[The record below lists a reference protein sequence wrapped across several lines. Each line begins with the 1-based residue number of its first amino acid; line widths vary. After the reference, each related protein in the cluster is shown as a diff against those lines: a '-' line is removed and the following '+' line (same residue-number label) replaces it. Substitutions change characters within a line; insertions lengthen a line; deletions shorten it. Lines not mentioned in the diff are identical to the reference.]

1 MPLADGSAPPC
12 SAEVVRLAA
21 LAPGRVAVVV
31 HVDAGDRVG
40 RRLLDLGFVPQ
51 TRVLVVRRAP
61 LGDPFEYELR
71 GTRLCLRRSEA
82 SRILVR
88 PA

>member
-1 MPLADGSAPPC
+1 VVPLA
-12 SAEVVRLAA
+12 E
-21 LAPGRVAVVV
+21 LAPGRAGVVA

-82 SRILVR
+82 ARVR
-88 PA
+88 VRRR